1 MRNRETPRV
10 HSNYIDERPRASSR
24 APVEPTTSALGCL
37 DIRPRGGVTRD
48 GVRPSRAARHGTRA
62 EDHRRGA
69 PLSSSLALD
78 PSRRFTPRRPA
89 RRSRAVIPGIQ
100 SSPVIVRG

>member
-69 PLSSSLALD
+69 PLSPSLALD
-78 PSRRFTPRRPA
+78 PSRRPTPRRPA